1 MLLFLLLLVVIVR
14 VRCSSALLVFLF
26 NGIVLVMWSRSC
38 CCPYSLLV
46 VLVRV
51 RCSSALLVFLF
62 GGIVL
67 VMWSRSWYRSY
78 SLPVAINIIPV
89 IVNGL
94 TLVLVRCACD
104 LFVFVVRLPVLCYA
118 SLFVNFGG
126 VRCSCSW
133 R

>member
-1 MLLFLLLLVVIVR
+1 MCVALALVPVIGRVLCCWFCFCSCHCSCSCYCSSLLLLFLLLLGVIVR
-14 VRCSSALLVFLF
+14 VRFYLLLF
-26 NGIVLVMWSRSC
+26 
-38 CCPYSLLV
+38 
-46 VLVRV
+46 
-51 RCSSALLVFLF
+51 VFLF

-118 SLFVNFGG
+118 SLFVIFGG